1 MAIEDASPSKIWD
14 TATIHDIQEKA
25 RLGRYRIRAFS
36 TARALPS
43 LEDLTFIPAGLT
55 RVPLEGYRETCAT
68 DVVLG
73 SRFATK
79 PLKLSIPITI
89 AGMSYGALSRQA
101 KEALGLGA
109 SRAGTS
115 TCTGDGGMHP
125 VDREYSKTLVYQ
137 LLPSRYGFN
146 PNDLKKADA
155 VEIVVSQGAKP
166 GTGGLLLGQ
175 KVSPEIARM
184 RDLPDGVDQRSP
196 CRHPD
201 WIGPE
206 DLSIKIEEL
215 REATDWEKPI
225 FLKVGAARVY
235 EDVKLAV
242 KAGVDCVVIDGM
254 EGGTAA
260 SPDVL
265 LDHTGIPTL
274 AAICEAVRALE
285 DMRMLGVV
293 QLIVSGGIKSGVDAA
308 KALALG
314 ADCVSIGTAALIA
327 LNCNAPLFVEDYE
340 KIGTK
345 PGACHHCH
353 TGRCPVGVAT
363 QDPEL
368 SKRLAVDEAA
378 ERVENFL
385 SAMTAEIQIMARAC
399 GKSHVGNLDREDL
412 RALTLESALITG
424 IPLVGMRTP
433 LTLNASPFA
442 QGLHV

>member
-1 MAIEDASPSKIWD
+1 MPIDDNQPTHIWD
-14 TATIHDIQEKA
+14 QASIHDIQEKA
-25 RLGRYRIRAFS
+25 RLGRYRIRAFA
-36 TARALPS
+36 TARPLPT
-43 LEDLTFIPAGLT
+43 LADLTFLPAGLT
-55 RVPLEGYRETCAT
+55 RVPLEGYRESCNTE
-68 DVVLG
+68 VLLG
-73 SRFATK
+73 TRYAKK
-79 PLKLSIPITI
+79 PLRLSMPITI
-89 AGMSYGALSRQA
+89 AGMSYGALSRNA

-137 LLPSRYGFN
+137 CLPSRYGFN
-146 PNDLKKADA
+146 PCDVMRADA
-155 VEIVVSQGAKP
+155 IEIVVGQGAKP

-201 WIGPE
+201 WMGPE
-206 DLSIKIEEL
+206 DLGIKIEEL

-225 FLKVGAARVY
+225 YVKLGAARVY
-235 EDVKLAV
+235 EDVKLAA
-242 KAGVDCVVIDGM
+242 KAGADCVVVDGM

-285 DMRMLGVV
+285 DLKLTGIV
-293 QLIVSGGIKSGVDAA
+293 QLIVCGGIKSGVDAA
-308 KALALG
+308 KAIALG
-314 ADCVSIGTAALIA
+314 ADAVAIGTASIIA
-327 LNCNAPLFVEDYE
+327 LNCNAPLYLEDYAAM
-340 KIGTK
+340 GTS
-345 PGACHHCH
+345 PGSCHHCH
-353 TGRCPVGVAT
+353 TGRCPVGIAT

-368 SKRLAVDEAA
+368 QKRLPVEEAA

-385 SAMTAEIQIMARAC
+385 RAMNQEIQIMARAC
-399 GKSHVGNLDREDL
+399 GKSHVGNLDRDDL
-412 RALTLESALITG
+412 RALTLESALMTG
-424 IPLVGMRTP
+424 LPLAGMHYP
-433 LTLNASPFA
+433 LTLGF
-442 QGLHV
+442 QGSDH